1 MFDKRTIAASLRTE
15 AAKREFHLLYGG
27 TERTAAEQADRYEAL
42 LTTYEEHFGCEG
54 EAPAFFSSP
63 GRTEIVGNHTD
74 HNNGLVLAAAVTLD
88 TLATAAPTGDGII
101 TLYSQGYDKPFVV
114 DTRDLEK
121 KEAEKN
127 TTDALI
133 RGVCRKLHDMG
144 YAIGG
149 FNAAV
154 TSRVLSGSGLSSSA
168 AFEVLLVCILDGLYN
183 GSILDGVTRAKISQ
197 WVENNYFGKPSG
209 LMDQSACSI
218 GGLVGIDFKHADPKI
233 GAYSF
238 DVKVEQLLERL
249 PEVRQKTSDRA
260 VLRALHYYDENER
273 VRAMYTALE
282 NGDLDAFLDNVIRSG
297 ESSWKLLQNLYV
309 GGSTEQSL
317 ALACALSER
326 MLRGSGAWRVHGGGF
341 AGTILAFVPH
351 YKLAAYVEKMNA
363 VFGAGACTVLDIR
376 PVGAK
381 KVEL

>member
-1 MFDKRTIAASLRTE
+1 MVLATNSSHDDLTDEYAAIP
-15 AAKREFHLLYGG
+15 REM
-27 TERTAAEQADRYEAL
+27 RAVAEAL
-42 LTTYEEHFGCEG
+42 GG
-54 EAPAFFSSP
+54 K
-63 GRTEIVGNHTD
+63 
-74 HNNGLVLAAAVTLD
+74 VL
-88 TLATAAPTGDGII
+88 
-101 TLYSQGYDKPFVV
+101 
-114 DTRDLEK
+114 R
-121 KEAEKN
+121 
-127 TTDALI
+127 
-133 RGVCRKLHDMG
+133 
-144 YAIGG
+144 
-149 FNAAV
+149 
-154 TSRVLSGSGLSSSA
+154 
-168 AFEVLLVCILDGLYN
+168 
-183 GSILDGVTRAKISQ
+183 
-197 WVENNYFGKPSG
+197 
-209 LMDQSACSI
+209 
-218 GGLVGIDFKHADPKI
+218 
-233 GAYSF
+233 

-351 YKLAAYVEKMNA
+351 YKLASYVEKMNA